1 MQVTG
6 SEECGGGGRFHRVG
20 KGQKIRISLG
30 DNFARNSEESL
41 KISLRRSH
49 RQVPLHQGEEK
60 EGGSIWSANLKATF
74 HFQVLT
80 S

>member
-20 KGQKIRISLG
+20 KGQKIRITLG

-41 KISLRRSH
+41 KIFHRRIV
-49 RQVPLHQGEEK
+49 RCLCIREKKKREEAF
-60 EGGSIWSANLKATF
+60 GAPT
-74 HFQVLT
+74 
-80 S
+80 

>member
-30 DNFARNSEESL
+30 DNFEESL
-41 KISLRRSH
+41 KIFIVRCLCIRERKK
-49 RQVPLHQGEEK
+49 REEAF
-60 EGGSIWSANLKATF
+60 GAPT
-74 HFQVLT
+74 
-80 S
+80 